1 MQYIDPMAVA
11 SAVIY
16 FLGIYLH
23 YIHVSTIFHLL
34 ERHDEMNTNKAI
46 LQSMIWPWVVLTFM
60 YYDFTGQ
67 GDEYD

>member
-34 ERHDEMNTNKAI
+34 DRKDEMSTNKAI
-46 LQSMIWPWVVLTFM
+46 LQSLIWPWIVITFM
-60 YYDFTGQ
+60 YYDFTGH